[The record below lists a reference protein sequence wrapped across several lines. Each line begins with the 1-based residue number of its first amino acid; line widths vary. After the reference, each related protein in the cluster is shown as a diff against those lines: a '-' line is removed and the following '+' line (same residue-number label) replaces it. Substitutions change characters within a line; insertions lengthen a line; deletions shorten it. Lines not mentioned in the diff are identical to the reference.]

1 MTTRVLICAMTLLS
15 LPGLAF
21 AQFEGVVVLSMFGD
35 GGKPAQELTQSI
47 KGPMMRMDMATAGN
61 TMSMIVNATEGTMVT
76 LMPAQKMYMSMNMK
90 AMAERLPGA
99 KPATPPKITKTDE
112 TETIAGHRC
121 EHYVIDSE
129 RQDMDICLAR
139 DLGAFT
145 LGLSSPMGVSRSP
158 MPQMPPGFEQL
169 ATEFKDG
176 AFPLKMERIDGTKKT
191 TVMMVKTIEAKRL
204 DAALFQVPPDYK
216 QFQLPQYP
224 R

>member
-1 MTTRVLICAMTLLS
+1 MKIRFLMCAMSLLG
-15 LPGLAF
+15 LPGAAF

-47 KGPMMRMDMATAGN
+47 KGTMMRMDMATAG
-61 TMSMIVNATEGTMVT
+61 TSMTMIVNASDGTMVT

-90 AMAERLPGA
+90 AMAERFQGA
-99 KPATPPKITKTDE
+99 TPATPPKITKTGQA
-112 TETIAGHRC
+112 ETIAGHRC
-121 EHYVIDSE
+121 EHYLIDSD

-145 LGLSSPMGVSRSP
+145 LGLSTSMGASRSP
-158 MPQMPPGFEQL
+158 MPQMPPGYEQL
-169 ATEFKDG
+169 AAEFKEG
-176 AFPLKMERIDGTKKT
+176 AFPLKMERVDGSSKS
-191 TVMMVKTIEAKRL
+191 TVMMVKTIEAKPL